1 MAAAACRRR
10 KLFDNFGDD
19 MAHARDAQQLGRGFY
34 WQEIKA
40 GDRFRT
46 YRRTVTESD
55 LVNFISATGMLEAIF
70 IDAQYE
76 HGAMRGRPVPAALTS
91 GLIEGLL
98 FQTMVQG
105 TGLALLE
112 FSLKTHGPVVVN
124 DTIFGVVEVEE
135 VKPTSKNNR
144 AVVTS
149 RVEVFNQRDEL
160 VLSYSAKRLLAGQ
173 PQ

>member
-1 MAAAACRRR
+1 MANSGEVQ
-10 KLFDNFGDD
+10 L
-19 MAHARDAQQLGRGFY
+19 LGRGFY

-40 GDRFRT
+40 SDRFRT
-46 YRRTVTESD
+46 FRRTVSESD
-55 LVNFISATGMLEAIF
+55 LVNFVSATGMLEAIF
-70 IDAQYE
+70 IDAEYE
-76 HGAMRGRPVPAALTS
+76 HGAMRGRAVPAALTS

-112 FSLKTHGPVVVN
+112 FSLKTHAPVVVN
-124 DTIFGVVEVEE
+124 DTIHGVVTVED

-149 RVEVFNQRDEL
+149 RIEVFNQRDEL
-160 VLSYSAKRLLAGQ
+160 VLSYSVKRLQAGR
-173 PQ
+173 PE

>member
-1 MAAAACRRR
+1 MEQSQDVQ
-10 KLFDNFGDD
+10 L
-19 MAHARDAQQLGRGFY
+19 LGRGFY
-34 WQEIKA
+34 WQEIQV
-40 GDRFRT
+40 GQRFRT

-70 IDAQYE
+70 IDADYE

-112 FSLKTHGPVVVN
+112 FSLKAHGPVEVR
-124 DTIFGVVEVEE
+124 DSIYGLVEVQE

-149 RVEVFNQRDEL
+149 RVDVLNQRDDL
-160 VLSYSAKRLLAGQ
+160 VLSYTAKRLLAGR
-173 PQ
+173 PE